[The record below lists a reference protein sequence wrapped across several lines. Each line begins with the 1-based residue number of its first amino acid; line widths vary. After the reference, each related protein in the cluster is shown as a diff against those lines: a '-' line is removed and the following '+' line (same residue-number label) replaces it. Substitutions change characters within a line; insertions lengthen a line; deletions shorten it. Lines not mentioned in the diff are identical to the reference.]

1 MDSQSKY
8 CVLARGEGGILLR
21 LPIPGKGYREK
32 IWVRRFFLW
41 FCWIIRPDAPD
52 QDHASGAL
60 LVAEAG
66 GKVSN
71 GRGLPLDFGLGRTLG
86 ENFGVVAAHGDI
98 HQKVIEAIA
107 QEDENKP
114 SL

>member
-1 MDSQSKY
+1 
-8 CVLARGEGGILLR
+8 L
-21 LPIPGKGYREK
+21 
-32 IWVRRFFLW
+32 FF
-41 FCWIIRPDAPD
+41 FD

-66 GKVSN
+66 GKVSD

-107 QEDENKP
+107 AHEGEDKP